1 MAKIVW
7 IVGASSG
14 IGRALAL
21 EMARD
26 GWTVAASARREE
38 QLDELAAEGP
48 AGKIK
53 PYPVDAT
60 DAEACAETAA
70 KIEKQVGPITCAVF
84 AAGTHLPQPL
94 DDFKVEDFRKLLD
107 INVGGVVNGIAAILP
122 GFRARKAGHLV
133 VVASVAGYRG
143 LPQAPGYGATKAAL
157 INLTESLKFDFDH
170 IGVKTQV
177 VCPGFVRTPLT
188 DKNPFSMPFLMEV
201 EDAARDMYRGMKSN
215 AFEVTFPK
223 RFAYIL
229 KFLGLL
235 PDWLYFKLVHKGTGL

>member
-60 DAEACAETAA
+60 DAAACAETPAA
-70 KIEKQVGPITCAVF
+70 FLT
-84 AAGTHLPQPL
+84 AA
-94 DDFKVEDFRKLLD
+94 
-107 INVGGVVNGIAAILP
+107 AAT
-122 GFRARKAGHLV
+122 
-133 VVASVAGYRG
+133 VAAS
-143 LPQAPGYGATKAAL
+143 APGAA
-157 INLTESLKFDFDH
+157 
-170 IGVKTQV
+170 V
-177 VCPGFVRTPLT
+177 
-188 DKNPFSMPFLMEV
+188 
-201 EDAARDMYRGMKSN
+201 
-215 AFEVTFPK
+215 
-223 RFAYIL
+223 
-229 KFLGLL
+229 
-235 PDWLYFKLVHKGTGL
+235 